1 MRPLRHPSIDA
12 ITLQGVLYALAD
24 PVRLGIVRRLYDQG
38 TMNCSQSC
46 GDDALPRATLSRH
59 FDQLREAGL
68 VRTERDGVQYLN
80 VLRVDD
86 IETRFPG
93 LLISLLQAA
102 EREDATASPSSLPA
116 RKTARKTAAGA

>member
-1 MRPLRHPSIDA
+1 MRPLRHPASED

-24 PVRLGIVRRLYDQG
+24 PVRLGIVRRLFEQG
-38 TMNCSQSC
+38 TLNCSQSC

-86 IETRFPG
+86 VEARFPG
-93 LLISLLQAA
+93 LLASLLQAA
-102 EREDATASPSSLPA
+102 ERDAIPAVPASRA
-116 RKTARKTAAGA
+116 RKGARKAAASD

>member
-1 MRPLRHPSIDA
+1 MRPLRHPASED

-24 PVRLGIVRRLYDQG
+24 PVRLGIVRRLFEQG
-38 TMNCSQSC
+38 TLNCSQSC

-86 IETRFPG
+86 VDARFPG
-93 LLISLLQAA
+93 LLANLLDAAAREQAGPEGTSA
-102 EREDATASPSSLPA
+102 PA
-116 RKTARKTAAGA
+116 RRAARGARSA

>member
-1 MRPLRHPSIDA
+1 MRPLRHPAADA
-12 ITLQGVLYALAD
+12 ITLQGLLYALAD

-38 TMNCSQSC
+38 TLNCTQSC

-59 FDQLREAGL
+59 FDQLRDAGL

-86 IETRFPG
+86 IEARFPG
-93 LLISLLQAA
+93 LLASLLTAA
-102 EREDATASPSSLPA
+102 AREAAPPAAA
-116 RKTARKTAAGA
+116 RKGARKAAARA

>member
-1 MRPLRHPSIDA
+1 MRPLRHPNIDD
-12 ITLQGVLYALAD
+12 ISLQGVLYALAD

-38 TMNCSQSC
+38 TLNCSQSC

-80 VLRVDD
+80 VLRTDD

-93 LLISLLQAA
+93 LLASLLQAA
-102 EREDATASPSSLPA
+102 ESEDATNTAPSALA
-116 RKTARKTAAGA
+116 RKATRKVATRA

>member
-1 MRPLRHPSIDA
+1 MRPLRHPGTDA

-24 PVRLGIVRRLYDQG
+24 PVRMGIVRRLYAQG
-38 TMNCSQSC
+38 TLNCAQSC

-59 FDQLREAGL
+59 FDLLRDAGL

-86 IETRFPG
+86 VEARFPG
-93 LLISLLQAA
+93 LLASLLQAA
-102 EREDATASPSSLPA
+102 ERDAIPAAPASRA
-116 RKTARKTAAGA
+116 RKGARKAAASD

>member
-1 MRPLRHPSIDA
+1 MRPLRHPAADA
-12 ITLQGVLYALAD
+12 ITLQGLLYALAD

-38 TMNCSQSC
+38 TLNCTQSC

-59 FDQLREAGL
+59 FDQLRDAGL

-86 IETRFPG
+86 IEARFPG
-93 LLISLLQAA
+93 LLASLLTAA
-102 EREDATASPSSLPA
+102 EREAAPPAAA
-116 RKTARKTAAGA
+116 RKGARKAAARA

>member
-1 MRPLRHPSIDA
+1 MRPLRHPAADD

-24 PVRLGIVRRLYDQG
+24 PVRLGIVRRLYEQG
-38 TMNCSQSC
+38 TLNCGQSC

-80 VLRVDD
+80 VLRADEV
-86 IETRFPG
+86 EARFPG
-93 LLISLLQAA
+93 LLASVLQAA
-102 EREDATASPSSLPA
+102 EREASPSAPA
-116 RKTARKTAAGA
+116 RKATRKAAARS